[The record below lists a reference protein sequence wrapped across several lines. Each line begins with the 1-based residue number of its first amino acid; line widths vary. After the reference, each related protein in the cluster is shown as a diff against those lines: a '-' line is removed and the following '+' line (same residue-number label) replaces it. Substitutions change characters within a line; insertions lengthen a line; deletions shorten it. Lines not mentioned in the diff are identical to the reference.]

1 MMPFDAYKCYLA
13 MKNHFTKDKY
23 DYIKYRGKVR
33 ATNEAFYKRKD
44 RFWFE
49 KFARQKSDKE
59 IEDFFV
65 ANFTSCTDPESLWI
79 GEMIKDGE
87 GRYQDWQKKLQS
99 LSYMFKEDCEKLFT
113 DNKID
118 DVFDC
123 SKGHPIVLKKFL
135 GGNISLE
142 TLVIYDRI
150 LGYTKNFDKKL
161 QDPVWETVSRR
172 VRKYSPFINIDVF
185 RYKKILKEVVING
198 S

>member
-1 MMPFDAYKCYLA
+1 MPFDAYKCYLA
-13 MKNHFTKDKY
+13 MKNPFTKDKY

-135 GGNISLE
+135 GGNINLE

-161 QDPVWETVSRR
+161 KDPVWETVSRR

>member
-1 MMPFDAYKCYLA
+1 MPADAYRCYLA

-150 LGYTKNFDKKL
+150 LGYSKNFDKKL

-185 RYKKILKEVVING
+185 RYKKILKEVVIHG